1 MVARPCHRGMS
12 ADPVLSAALRL
23 QARICGEMGSKFYE
37 GFLGVIAEDLDA
49 GGVSAELL
57 APWIGTGRRAIFN
70 AAVPNR
76 IANAFTWLAMG
87 GEDAGLSDAFPR
99 APDRPGDPPAAW
111 AAARAAL
118 ADHRQAIDA
127 FMAHEPQTNEV
138 RRSAVL
144 LAGFLTVAAETGL
157 PLRCFEVGASAG
169 LNLYWDRFH
178 YRLGEAE
185 WGDPASPVEVPT
197 EWAGSLPPLDAPI
210 RVVERAACDR
220 RPTDLADPAQRRRLL
235 ANIWP
240 DQFHRLERSGHAIEL
255 ALAAGIDVEE
265 ADAVDWV
272 RARVRVQ
279 PGAATV
285 LYHSIFWQ
293 YLDAP
298 TLEGLLAAIRALG
311 EQATVEAPFAWL
323 RMEPRL
329 DNLAITELR
338 LTLWPGGEE
347 RKLAEVSPHGAWVR
361 SGAPWGENV

>member
-1 MVARPCHRGMS
+1 MS
-12 ADPVLSAALRL
+12 PDPTLSAALRL
-23 QARICGEMGSKFYE
+23 QAYVCGQMGSTFYD
-37 GFLGVIAEDLDA
+37 GLLGLIADDFDA
-49 GGVSAELL
+49 GGVSAALL
-57 APWIGTGRRAIFN
+57 GPWVGIGRRAVFN

-87 GEDAGLSDAFPR
+87 GEDARLSNAFPK
-99 APDRPGDPPAAW
+99 APDRPGDPAAAW
-111 AAARAAL
+111 AAAQLALGNHRAA
-118 ADHRQAIDA
+118 IEA
-127 FMAHEPQTNEV
+127 FMRHEPQTNEV

-178 YRLGEAE
+178 YRLGEAA
-185 WGDPASPVEVPT
+185 WGDPAATVEVPT
-197 EWAGSLPPLDAPI
+197 EWTGSLPPLDSPI
-210 RVVERAACDR
+210 RVIERAACDR

-255 ALAAGIDVEE
+255 ALAAGVHVEE

-272 RARVRVQ
+272 RARVKLQ

-298 TLEGLLAAIRALG
+298 TLEGLLAAIQALG
-311 EQATVEAPFAWL
+311 EQATEAAPFAWL
-323 RMEPRL
+323 RMEPQL
-329 DNLAITELR
+329 DNLAVTELR

-347 RKLAEVSPHGAWVR
+347 RKLADVSPHGAWVK
-361 SGAPWGENV
+361 SGPQWGENV

>member
-1 MVARPCHRGMS
+1 MT
-12 ADPVLSAALRL
+12 DPVLSAALRL
-23 QARICGEMGSKFYE
+23 QAHVCGEMGSRFYE
-37 GFLGVIAEDLDA
+37 GFLGAIADDLDT

-57 APWIGTGRRAIFN
+57 APWIGTGRRAIFS

-87 GEDAGLSDAFPR
+87 GEDAALSAAFPK
-99 APDRPGDPPAAW
+99 APDRLGDPPAAW
-111 AAARAAL
+111 AAAQAAL
-118 ADHRQAIDA
+118 VAHRPAIEA
-127 FMAHEPQTNEV
+127 FTGHEPQTNEV

-169 LNLYWDRFH
+169 LNLYWDRFR

-185 WGDPASPVEVPT
+185 WGDPASPVQVPT
-197 EWAGSLPPLDAPI
+197 EWMGPLPPLDTPI
-210 RVVERAACDR
+210 RVIERAACDR
-220 RPTDLADPAQRRRLL
+220 RPTELADPAQRRRLL

-240 DQFHRLERSGHAIEL
+240 DQFHRIERSEAAIEL
-255 ALAAGIDVEE
+255 ALGAGVHVEE

-272 RARVRVQ
+272 RARVRGQ

-298 TLEGLLAAIRALG
+298 TLEGLLAAIQALG
-311 EQATVEAPFAWL
+311 EQATEDAPFAWL
-323 RMEPRL
+323 RMEPKL
-329 DNLAITELR
+329 DNLALTELR
-338 LTLWPGGEE
+338 LTLWPGGED

-361 SGAPWGENV
+361 WGENV